1 MEHESE
7 IVAFEAARLYFTRIG
22 ENPDKIN
29 LTDLFADYR
38 LIKEDKFVT
47 GLSLKEAGKEIN
59 NLDIISKNV
68 EDALGIELV
77 EREKQNQIKENTKKK
92 VTDIFLQTYTMPIN
106 IIIQKTILFLDCQ
119 IIIWV

>member
-92 VTDIFLQTYTMPIN
+92 VNRD
-106 IIIQKTILFLDCQ
+106 
-119 IIIWV
+119 VAR